1 MAAPAGMFSA
11 ARGADGSVAILDVQR
26 GDKIDFEVPALPL
39 PNTTKNT
46 AGYPLAP
53 GMDWI
58 DLFVGSEGTLGIVM
72 EAELQLLPAP
82 RDVLAGVVFSDR
94 RCGGPGCGG

>member
-1 MAAPAGMFSA
+1 
-11 ARGADGSVAILDVQR
+11 
-26 GDKIDFEVPALPL
+26 VPELPL

-58 DLFVGSEGTLGIVM
+58 DLFAGSEGTLGIVT

-82 RDVLAGVVFSDR
+82 ADVLAGIVFLISDGAAIDVVDAWRAFR
-94 RCGGPGCGG
+94 AFA

>member
-1 MAAPAGMFSA
+1 MAVFSMFS
-11 ARGADGSVAILDVQR
+11 R
-26 GDKIDFEVPALPL
+26 GDKIDFAVPALPL

-58 DLFVGSEGTLGIVM
+58 DLFAGSEGTLGIVT

-82 RDVLAGVVFSDR
+82 GRCARGHSVL
-94 RCGGPGCGG
+94 